1 MRIDRRHIISLALFA
16 TVVVQLLAGCGG
28 GTGDQADA
36 SLDAVPVE
44 VSEATVERVSPT
56 IEYSGTVQAGRK
68 ALLGAEIQGR
78 IEKIYVDV
86 GDEVR
91 AGEVLAELAS
101 EQLEAA
107 RARAVTAQKDW
118 DRARD
123 LLEKKA
129 ITPQAYDHALAALEV
144 ARASHEMIA
153 ASSRLEAPFD
163 GIVTERYLDE
173 GELYTLMPT
182 AAASP
187 AIFEV
192 ADLTEVKVTFEVG
205 ERERMFIEK
214 GLKAAV
220 TVDSHPG
227 RSFEGNVTRVDPS
240 LDLMSRTATV
250 DVTVENGNSTLRP
263 GVFADVLLTLKPR
276 EVLAVPRDAL
286 IRQEGTGLFFVYM
299 VEDNAARRRVV
310 ELGGGFGERVEVLEG
325 LEGGEVVVTAGR
337 YRLHDGARV
346 AVRDGAAAQVAQ
358 ERSSG
363 ATESGEEGPR

>member
-28 GTGDQADA
+28 GTGDQAGA

-44 VSEATVERVSPT
+44 VSEAAVERVSPT

-78 IEKIYVDV
+78 IEKMHVDV

-107 RARAVTAQKDW
+107 RAQAVTAQKDW
-118 DRARD
+118 DRARG
-123 LLEKKA
+123 LLEKNA

-153 ASSRLEAPFD
+153 ASSKLQAPFD
-163 GIVTERYLDE
+163 GIVTERYLD
-173 GELYTLMPT
+173 
-182 AAASP
+182 
-187 AIFEV
+187 
-192 ADLTEVKVTFEVG
+192 LTKVKVTFEVG

-227 RSFEGNVTRVDPS
+227 RPFEGRVTRVDPS

-250 DVTVENGNSTLRP
+250 EVTVENGSSTLRP
-263 GVFADVLLTLKPR
+263 GVFADVVLTLKPR

-346 AVRDGAAAQVAQ
+346 TVRDGAAAQVAQ

-363 ATESGEEGPR
+363 ATESGEEGTR